1 MIKLIGF
8 EIYGHSLFKDGT
20 LFSIRTEN
28 KNTKQSKNRV
38 SHLNQSLSINKIIG
52 IVGINATGK
61 STLMRIFNGLN
72 DLYLLDRSIDQTE
85 LDKALRSKNGF
96 IQVKAFL
103 ASDDN
108 KIFKINTDFKEIHNE
123 DNVSWIITDEKIFK
137 KKAKYISKNEY
148 FSFDEK
154 NAECLS
160 KNEEFSFDKK
170 KYFDRNKSLSEQS
183 KSVIKPNDSV
193 FRIVLNDTDK
203 RGLVLSTV
211 EITDVNVP
219 RTFVDQTPRELLK
232 YLDPSI
238 EYLTYKRNKKGKIIS
253 CSLKFKNSNEV
264 IHGSNFREVTSY
276 LSSGTIKGITLFFE
290 FVVALRKGATLL
302 VDEIEL
308 HINKQIARDFIG
320 LFSDPTINKNGATLI
335 YSTHYIELTDDLRR
349 NDEEYILK
357 RDTYS
362 ELTRLSDKI
371 NRNDLKNSEFFQN
384 NMLGGTAPSY
394 SRLQKLKN
402 SIRRTMR

>member
-61 STLMRIFNGLN
+61 STLMRIFSGLN

-219 RTFVDQTPRELLK
+219 RTFADQTPRELLK

-238 EYLTYKRNKKGKIIS
+238 EYLTYKRNKEGKIIS